1 MIDGILENRNGIE
14 SFFFFLRLTPHLP
27 PMPRRPAA
35 RPRAPARRRQVY
47 RRRTYTRRPLQ
58 AYKAPLLINPR
69 GHGMPEELEMKLMFS
84 GVKTFQGI
92 STTNVTSFAFKANGM
107 YDPDPALGGKQ
118 PNNFDQMMA
127 LYTAF
132 YVKKATIKV
141 WCAGSADINLNT
153 SYLTFN
159 VFPYGVATATAP
171 ALGQFDQIS
180 TWTKSKTL
188 ILTPIEGSRSMGK
201 LTLTESY
208 NDFFGGANPAESENQ
223 GSAAADPTRLFYF
236 IVTCYQTNQITPGT
250 YSGGMNVQIEYD
262 AVFISPRQNID

>member
-1 MIDGILENRNGIE
+1 
-14 SFFFFLRLTPHLP
+14 
-27 PMPRRPAA
+27 MPRRPLSQ
-35 RPRAPARRRQVY
+35 PRAPAAKRGIR

-58 AYKAPLLINPR
+58 AFKAPILINPR

-84 GVKTFQGI
+84 AVKTFSGI
-92 STTNVTSFAFKANGM
+92 SAANVTSYPFKANGM
-107 YDPDPALGGKQ
+107 YDPDPSLGGNQ
-118 PNNFDQMMA
+118 PNNFDQIMA

-141 WCAGSADINLNT
+141 WCGVSGDPNLNK

-159 VFPYGVATATAP
+159 VFPYGVSTATAP
-171 ALGQFDQIS
+171 SLGQFDQIS

-188 ILTPIEGSRSMGK
+188 VLTPIEGSRSMGK

-208 NDFFGGANPAESENQ
+208 NDFFGGSNPAEQANQ

-236 IVTCYQTNQITPGT
+236 IVTCYQTNQITPNT
-250 YSGGMNVQIEYD
+250 YAGGINVQIEYD